1 MIFNPEQRDVADIKS
16 ISPLSVTV
24 QNSKPHANLVFKPK
38 RKTLQ
43 LPIQNQRS
51 FTGPCS
57 RDRLADLNRLLRPEK
72 DAFVQ

>member
-43 LPIQNQRS
+43 LPIQN
-51 FTGPCS
+51 
-57 RDRLADLNRLLRPEK
+57 
-72 DAFVQ
+72 